1 MKKRIGYLVHG
12 ASYANIS
19 RESAEMIRVMTNSPI
34 KISKKE
40 ESVDMCK
47 ALEQMMYDARTE
59 GKAEGEAKGRTEGI
73 LSTLSDLVKNGIITL
88 EQAANQAKMSVN
100 EFESKA
106 GLHAV

>member
-1 MKKRIGYLVHG
+1 
-12 ASYANIS
+12 
-19 RESAEMIRVMTNSPI
+19 
-34 KISKKE
+34 
-40 ESVDMCK
+40 MCK

-59 GKAEGEAKGRTEGI
+59 GKAEGEAKGRAEGEAKGRAEGI

-106 GLHAV
+106 GLYAV

>member
-1 MKKRIGYLVHG
+1 MHG

-40 ESVDMCK
+40 ERVDMCK

-106 GLHAV
+106 GLYAV

>member
-40 ESVDMCK
+40 ERVDMCK

>member
-1 MKKRIGYLVHG
+1 MHG

-40 ESVDMCK
+40 ERVDMCK

-59 GKAEGEAKGRTEGI
+59 GKAEQKEYCQRFPI
-73 LSTLSDLVKNGIITL
+73 LL
-88 EQAANQAKMSVN
+88 KM
-100 EFESKA
+100 
-106 GLHAV
+106 G